1 MEGERAAKDG
11 VPVKAGAPKRRPG
24 GRTERNRLAV
34 YAAVIEAMRSEGLAF
49 TYQDVAERA
58 GVSRRT
64 LHRRWP
70 DRNDLIAES
79 LRADYDQ
86 FQVSLSGSLDGD
98 LREFALR
105 FRDFA
110 MSPTTILIDGLA
122 AISPDRDFAQLSR
135 TAFEQSTTP
144 IIEALRRAAD
154 TSQIAPDVDI
164 DTVLSML
171 ISPIVVASSIM
182 HDPPTDADVHLLVD
196 HVLRA
201 VTASPAERS

>member
-1 MEGERAAKDG
+1 VDRRVATEEGRPIGAA
-11 VPVKAGAPKRRPG
+11 APKRRPG
-24 GRTERNRLAV
+24 GRTERNRVAV
-34 YAAVIEAMRSEGLAF
+34 YAAVIEAMRSEGLGF

-79 LRADYDQ
+79 LRADYES
-86 FQVSLSGSLDGD
+86 FQVALSGRLEDD

-110 MSPTTILIDGLA
+110 MSPTAIMIDGLA

-135 TAFEQSTTP
+135 AAFEQSAAP
-144 IIEALRRAAD
+144 IMHALQQAAD
-154 TSQIAPDVDI
+154 TSQITPGADMKTI
-164 DTVLSML
+164 LSML
-171 ISPIVVASSIM
+171 ISPIVVACSIM
-182 HDPPTDADVHLLVD
+182 RQPPTDADVHLLVD

-201 VTASPAERS
+201 ATASPVAYR